1 MPSILHQLCVVL
13 QALEQ
18 ELDSGG
24 RVGCK
29 NDVKVLQIGFG
40 ETQCLKP
47 DRLDTLAGM
56 QRRNGVRVGFP
67 VENVTKVRSD
77 PL

>member
-24 RVGCK
+24 CVGCK

-56 QRRNGVRVGFP
+56 Q
-67 VENVTKVRSD
+67 
-77 PL
+77 